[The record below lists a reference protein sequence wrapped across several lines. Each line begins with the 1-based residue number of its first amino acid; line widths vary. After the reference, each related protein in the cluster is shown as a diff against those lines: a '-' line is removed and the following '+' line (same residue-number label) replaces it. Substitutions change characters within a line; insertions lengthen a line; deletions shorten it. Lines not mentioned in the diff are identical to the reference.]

1 MAIRLWKLLEN
12 APQCG
17 VSTYKKKLTK
27 LTTTNASSRRF
38 RPIIQFLHTLHQ
50 FSYLLATFS
59 THLSYPKYSFDY
71 AVADPHTGDHKTQ
84 WESRDGDVV
93 KGAYSLAEPD
103 GTTRIVEYTA
113 DKIHGFN
120 AVVKRI
126 GHAHHPQHYNTHSSG
141 GYYSHY

>member
-1 MAIRLWKLLEN
+1 MRAFQVVMFVATCVAAN
-12 APQCG
+12 AG
-17 VSTYKKKLTK
+17 YIG
-27 LTTTNASSRRF
+27 ASYGGGLSGYSGGHGGYSSGYY
-38 RPIIQFLHTLHQ
+38 PVQADYGGHGQ
-50 FSYLLATFS
+50 DYY
-59 THLSYPKYSFDY
+59 SYPKYSFDY

-113 DKIHGFN
+113 DKHNGFQ

-126 GHAHHPQHYNTHSSG
+126 GHAHHPQHYAPHSSS